1 MASKET
7 FVAFVCDQLQGVGAI
22 RSRKMF
28 GDFMIY
34 VNDKPLLLLCD
45 DTVFVKKLPA
55 LAELLRNAPCGV
67 PYEGSK
73 EHYIL
78 DPEDTELLR
87 KTVEIMEPLTPLPR
101 ARKAKKG

>member
-1 MASKET
+1 MASKES
-7 FVAFVCDQLQGVGAI
+7 FVTFVCDQLQGAGAV

-28 GDFMIY
+28 GDYMIY

-55 LAELLRNAPCGV
+55 LAELLQNAPCGV
-67 PYEGSK
+67 PYDGSK

-78 DPEDTELLR
+78 DPEDKELLG
-87 KTVEIMEPLTPLPR
+87 KVVAIIEPITPLPKV
-101 ARKAKKG
+101 RKAKKG

>member
-7 FVAFVCDQLQGVGAI
+7 FVAFVCDQLRGTGAV

-28 GDFMIY
+28 GDYMIY

-55 LAELLRNAPCGV
+55 LAELLQDAPCGV
-67 PYEGSK
+67 PYEGAK
-73 EHYIL
+73 EQYIL
-78 DPEDTELLR
+78 DPEDADLLG
-87 KTVEIMEPLTPLPR
+87 KVVAILEPITPLPK
-101 ARKAKKG
+101 ARKAKKE